1 MSGSLLDSLGPHLGG
16 LPHLKTGR
24 ARQASSYDRAGGNKD
39 FISLEPG
46 ETATLA
52 SCDQAGTIAR
62 IWVTTQDWADPGRF
76 KVKREHILRKLLLR
90 AYWDGEEQPSID
102 CPLGDFFGA
111 GFGEYKEYHSLIM
124 GMTSGGFYCYF
135 PMPYEEGCRI
145 EITN

>member
-62 IWVTTQDWADPGRF
+62 IWVTVNNIITVNFQDNSHVTGTRMLRTNIKSHYSIINF
-76 KVKREHILRKLLLR
+76 FYLKTRKNFFILWIYLAAHFYL
-90 AYWDGEEQPSID
+90 
-102 CPLGDFFGA
+102 PLILKSF
-111 GFGEYKEYHSLIM
+111 L
-124 GMTSGGFYCYF
+124 SGG
-135 PMPYEEGCRI
+135 MSAQSSGNNNRLLSG
-145 EITN
+145 